1 MKLSP
6 TDAQVLLRK
15 SVREFAEKEV
25 GPHVRELDTTK
36 KEETPWDIFHKMAK
50 LGYTGCNI
58 PKEYGGGG
66 LDTVSYLI
74 VVEELCR
81 VDPGVGLIIA
91 VHNSVCCYPILAW
104 GTPDQKKKY
113 LPDLCE
119 GKKLG
124 AFAITEPGAGSDPM
138 GMESFARPEGDGYII
153 NGNKVFITNGDG
165 DTFIIGVKT
174 DKEKGAKGITAFIL
188 EKGMKGFRSGHTE
201 DKMGMR
207 STCTTELIMEN
218 VYVPKE
224 NIIGGLGGGFKLAM
238 KSLDVGRMGVGA
250 QAVGIAQGAYE
261 EAVKYSK
268 GRKTFGKPISEHQAI
283 QFILADMA
291 IEIDAARLLVH
302 RAGDLKDR
310 DLPYG
315 TEAAMAKMFAT
326 DMAMRVTTKAIQV
339 LGGHGYTKKHLVEKF
354 FRDAKVT
361 QIYEGSNEVQRMV
374 ISRAFLS

>member
-58 PKEYGGGG
+58 PKEHGGGG

-81 VDPGVGLIIA
+81 VDAGIGLIIA

-104 GTPDQKKKY
+104 GTPEQKKKY
-113 LPDLCE
+113 LPDLCA

-138 GMESFARPEGDGYII
+138 GMDSFARPEGDGYLI
-153 NGNKVFITNGDG
+153 NGNKAFITNGDG

-188 EKGMKGFRSGHTE
+188 EKGMTGFRPGHTE

-207 STCTTELIMEN
+207 STCTTELLMEN

-224 NIIGGLGGGFKLAM
+224 NILGGLGGGFKIAM
-238 KSLDVGRMGVGA
+238 MSLDVGRMGVGA
-250 QAVGIAQGAYE
+250 QAIGIAQGAYE
-261 EAVKYSK
+261 EAVKYAK
-268 GRKTFGKPISEHQAI
+268 VRKTFGKPISEHQAI

-302 RAGDLKDR
+302 HAGDLKDR
-310 DLPYG
+310 GKPYG

-361 QIYEGSNEVQRMV
+361 QIYEGSNEIQRLV